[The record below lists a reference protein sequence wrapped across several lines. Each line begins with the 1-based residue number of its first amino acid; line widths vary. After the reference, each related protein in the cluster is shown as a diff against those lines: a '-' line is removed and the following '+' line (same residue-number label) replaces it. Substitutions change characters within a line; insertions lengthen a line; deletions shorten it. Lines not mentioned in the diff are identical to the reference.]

1 MAKMDSGSGVRCF
14 RGGSDRARPPRV
26 AQRETCTLARCAR
39 KLHLRRS
46 CSRCR
51 LGGEG
56 GRTTAEPATWR
67 RRNSTSRRLLGVVV
81 RRRRPSSALLR
92 SKGRAPGALEVLS
105 GLAEGLTAPF
115 ENRVLTAMTNLVGSS
130 QTDTEK
136 HVHTG
141 AFWSGS
147 RCP

>member
-1 MAKMDSGSGVRCF
+1 M
-14 RGGSDRARPPRV
+14 
-26 AQRETCTLARCAR
+26 
-39 KLHLRRS
+39 
-46 CSRCR
+46 
-51 LGGEG
+51 
-56 GRTTAEPATWR
+56 
-67 RRNSTSRRLLGVVV
+67 

-92 SKGRAPGALEVLS
+92 SKGRAPGALEALS

-130 QTDTEK
+130 KTDTEK